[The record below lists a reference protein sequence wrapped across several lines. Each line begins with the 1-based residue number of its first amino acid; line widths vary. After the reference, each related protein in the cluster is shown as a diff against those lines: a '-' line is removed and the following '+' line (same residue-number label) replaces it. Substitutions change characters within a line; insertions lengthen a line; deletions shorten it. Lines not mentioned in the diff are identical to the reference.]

1 MSDLLSL
8 AQLTKATE
16 RMFVRTGD
24 AYRLATKI
32 QLLIEEKSFQ
42 AGVFVS
48 LSKTAQPPRSELARF
63 SRSSAGVEGEG
74 VPPAMQQGGSH
85 GLF

>member
-24 AYRLATKI
+24 PYRLATKI

-48 LSKTAQPPRSELARF
+48 LSPGAERKE
-63 SRSSAGVEGEG
+63 
-74 VPPAMQQGGSH
+74 
-85 GLF
+85 